1 MAPESEYFE
10 KTWSNLE
17 KIVKG
22 IVTLGNVSP
31 TAWESGCSHV
41 KFLCKANPTLAWQYY
56 DKTKMCLENQVKS
69 LLIQVNEKRKEE
81 TLTEYYKLLQQ
92 YTQRITRLDKLY
104 THLNTNYLWR
114 PKITEPD
121 FLALFEREDFEE
133 EPEERKEIL
142 ELGINHGLKTNKKY
156 GFSRFFPRR
165 DP

>member
-1 MAPESEYFE
+1 
-10 KTWSNLE
+10 
-17 KIVKG
+17 
-22 IVTLGNVSP
+22 
-31 TAWESGCSHV
+31 
-41 KFLCKANPTLAWQYY
+41 
-56 DKTKMCLENQVKS
+56 
-69 LLIQVNEKRKEE
+69 
-81 TLTEYYKLLQQ
+81 
-92 YTQRITRLDKLY
+92 
-104 THLNTNYLWR
+104 LNTNYLWR